1 MKNLTSNPET
11 LLHQGRVAST
21 AAPIPNP
28 GNPAIYFLWQLDFR
42 SEAAFHITTLTD
54 LPKGVEK
61 PKPDLLLRQY
71 EGLTLAEVELLLP
84 ELGELNEAGAG
95 IFFCVN
101 QCQGKRKKE
110 NVTRVR
116 CVHADFDSATQL
128 QIDAVRQK
136 LTPSI
141 EVRTSGTSKCHM
153 YWVLDGADELD
164 VPTAEAMNRSLVDLG
179 ADSAAT
185 DVSRLLRLPG
195 FRHMK
200 YRSIG
205 ETPLVTA
212 TFSEEQSEGAEQ

>member
-1 MKNLTSNPET
+1 MNTHPATEFLET
-11 LLHQGRVAST
+11 LDP
-21 AAPIPNP
+21 AAD
-28 GNPAIYFLWQLDFR
+28 ATFQ
-42 SEAAFHITTLTD
+42 ITTFTD
-54 LPKGVEK
+54 LPKGMPK
-61 PKPDLLLRQY
+61 PKPDPLLQEY
-71 EGLTLAEVELLLP
+71 DDLTIPQVGLLLP
-84 ELGELNEAGAG
+84 DLGRLNEAGAG

-101 QCQGKRKKE
+101 QCRGKRKKE

-116 CVHADFDSATQL
+116 CVHADFDSATQS
-128 QIDAVRQK
+128 QIEAVRRK
-136 LTPSI
+136 LSPSI

-185 DVSRLLRLPG
+185 DVCRLLRLPG

-212 TFSEEQSEGAEQ
+212 TFSVDQPVGGEQ

>member
-1 MKNLTSNPET
+1 MNQHPVTEFLET
-11 LLHQGRVAST
+11 LDP
-21 AAPIPNP
+21 AAD
-28 GNPAIYFLWQLDFR
+28 ATFQ
-42 SEAAFHITTLTD
+42 ITTFTD
-54 LPKGVEK
+54 LPKGIPK
-61 PKPDLLLRQY
+61 PKPDPLLKEY
-71 EGLTLAEVELLLP
+71 DDLTLSQVERLLP
-84 ELGELNEAGAG
+84 DLGRLNGAGAG

-153 YWVLDGADELD
+153 DWVLDGADELD

-212 TFSEEQSEGAEQ
+212 TFSAQQPVGGEQ

>member
-1 MKNLTSNPET
+1 VKNLTSDPET

-21 AAPIPNP
+21 VEPIPNP
-28 GNPAIYFLWQLDFR
+28 GNSAIYFLWQLDFR
-42 SEAAFHITTLTD
+42 PEAAFHITTLTD

-61 PKPDLLLRQY
+61 PSSDPLLRQY

-84 ELGELNEAGAG
+84 ELARLNEAGAG

-101 QCQGKRKKE
+101 QCRGKRKKE

-116 CVHADFDSATQL
+116 CVHADFDSASQL

-136 LTPSI
+136 LPPSI
-141 EVRTSGTSKCHM
+141 EVRTSVTNKCHM
-153 YWVLDGADELD
+153 YWVLDDADELD
-164 VPTAEAMNRSLVDLG
+164 VPTAEGINRALVDLG
-179 ADSAAT
+179 ADPAAT

-205 ETPLVTA
+205 EIPLVTA
-212 TFSEEQSEGAEQ
+212 TFSEEQSEGVEQ

>member
-1 MKNLTSNPET
+1 MNKHPVTEFLET
-11 LLHQGRVAST
+11 LDP
-21 AAPIPNP
+21 AAD
-28 GNPAIYFLWQLDFR
+28 AT
-42 SEAAFHITTLTD
+42 FHITTFTD
-54 LPKGVEK
+54 LPKAIPK
-61 PKPDLLLRQY
+61 PKPDPLLREY
-71 EGLTLAEVELLLP
+71 DDLTLSQVGLLLP
-84 ELGELNEAGAG
+84 DLGRLNEAGAG

-116 CVHADFDSATQL
+116 CIHADFDNATQS

-141 EVRTSGTSKCHM
+141 EVRTSGTNKCHM
-153 YWVLDGADELD
+153 YWVLNDADELD

-185 DVSRLLRLPG
+185 DVCRLLRLPG

-200 YRSIG
+200 YRARG

-212 TFSEEQSEGAEQ
+212 TFSVEQPVGGDQ

>member
-1 MKNLTSNPET
+1 MNTHPATEFLET
-11 LLHQGRVAST
+11 LDP
-21 AAPIPNP
+21 AAD
-28 GNPAIYFLWQLDFR
+28 ATFQ
-42 SEAAFHITTLTD
+42 ITTFTD
-54 LPKGVEK
+54 LPKGMPK
-61 PKPDLLLRQY
+61 PKPDPLLQEY
-71 EGLTLAEVELLLP
+71 EDLTIPQVGLLLP
-84 ELGELNEAGAG
+84 DLGRLNEAGAG

-101 QCQGKRKKE
+101 QCRGKRKKE

-116 CVHADFDSATQL
+116 CVHADFDSATQS
-128 QIDAVRQK
+128 QIEAVRRK
-136 LTPSI
+136 LSPSI

-185 DVSRLLRLPG
+185 DVCRLLRLPG

-200 YRSIG
+200 YRANG

-212 TFSEEQSEGAEQ
+212 TFSVEQPVGGEQ

>member
-1 MKNLTSNPET
+1 MNK
-11 LLHQGRVAST
+11 HT
-21 AAPIPNP
+21 AAEFL
-28 GNPAIYFLWQLDFR
+28 GALDPAND
-42 SEAAFHITTLTD
+42 ATFHITTLTD
-54 LPKGVEK
+54 MPKGTDK
-61 PKPDLLLRQY
+61 PRPDLLLRQY
-71 EGLTLAEVELLLP
+71 EGLTLAEMELLLP

-101 QCQGKRKKE
+101 QCQGRRKKE

-116 CVHADFDSATQL
+116 CVHADFDSASQL

-136 LTPSI
+136 LPPSI
-141 EVRTSGTSKCHM
+141 EVRTSGTNKCHM
-153 YWVLDGADELD
+153 YWVLDDADELD
-164 VPTAEAMNRSLVDLG
+164 VPTAEGINRALVDLG
-179 ADSAAT
+179 ADPAAT

-200 YRSIG
+200 YRSGG